1 MKTNYSYTSMQD
13 DLEVDDSGRN
23 RFNGLAMVI
32 GLFIPLFVFM
42 LLVARTGV
50 EFLFRRLS
58 GILMDGS
65 AVGSD
70 HTARSASPV
79 TGR

>member
-13 DLEVDDSGRN
+13 DLEVDDSGRS
-23 RFNGLAMVI
+23 RFNGLAMLI

-42 LLVARTGV
+42 FLIARTGV
-50 EFLFRRLS
+50 DFLFRKLS
-58 GILMDGS
+58 AIVIYGS
-65 AVGSD
+65 AVDSEG
-70 HTARSASPV
+70 TTRSASPV